1 MIFRVA
7 DYGFTKLIELFEAIP
22 TTIEITEDVDGERIL
37 QLTDSE
43 RLNVVGD
50 HIGFLIKNNLVV
62 KHRGPGAHQSIILRE
77 LPQMYLRQYG
87 YALRPE
93 NFGESNLN
101 GMILF
106 IYIFLKTDYLNKL

>member
-1 MIFRVA
+1 MGIYLA
-7 DYGFTKLIELFEAIP
+7 LPSLTYDCSLSKFTKKDCKILICKDCIFIA
-22 TTIEITEDVDGERIL
+22 
-37 QLTDSE
+37 
-43 RLNVVGD
+43 
-50 HIGFLIKNNLVV
+50 
-62 KHRGPGAHQSIILRE
+62 GPGAHQSIILRE

-106 IYIFLKTDYLNKL
+106 IYFLN